1 MLGRAPDSLGNGSLG
16 LKDSFRRI
24 GAGKKWQWWL
34 VQRGAGSVRREQ
46 SVWRRMRSE
55 SKAMV

>member
-1 MLGRAPDSLGNGSLG
+1 MLGLVLDSLGNSSLG
-16 LKDSFRRI
+16 PKDSGEQEQRRS
-24 GAGKKWQWWL
+24 GSGGREG
-34 VQRGAGSVRREQ
+34 QRGSDSMRRVQ